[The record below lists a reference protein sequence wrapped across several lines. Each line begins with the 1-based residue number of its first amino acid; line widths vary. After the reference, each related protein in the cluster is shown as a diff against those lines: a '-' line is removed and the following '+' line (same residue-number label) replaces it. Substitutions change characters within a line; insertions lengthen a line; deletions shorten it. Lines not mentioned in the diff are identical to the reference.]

1 MVSRSLT
8 SLSTPGAGIQIFEI
22 HFAVPVP
29 PSADSWK
36 KLMLTI
42 AQNWE
47 WRERCQMEVCHDW
60 MAWSFVPISNTFV
73 MFAVGKTESL
83 EGSCLSSGALEVR
96 KSNTLQ
102 SLITLLASC
111 RAQLNSTSDSN
122 PPYTQIITE
131 VVPSRL
137 HFKYKRILLA
147 WEFAEK
153 HLFRFSEK
161 YSLQC
166 IGPSTLKLW
175 LINSSAL
182 LRLTQWLFLSLDY
195 HSKVH

>member
-8 SLSTPGAGIQIFEI
+8 SLSTSGAGIQIFEI

-29 PSADSWK
+29 PSCDSWK

-73 MFAVGKTESL
+73 RFAVGKTESL

-102 SLITLLASC
+102 SLITLLQSSA
-111 RAQLNSTSDSN
+111 
-122 PPYTQIITE
+122 E
-131 VVPSRL
+131 L
-137 HFKYKRILLA
+137 HL
-147 WEFAEK
+147 
-153 HLFRFSEK
+153 RF
-161 YSLQC
+161 Q
-166 IGPSTLKLW
+166 STLYTNHYRSRAFQAAFQ
-175 LINSSAL
+175 IQENITC
-182 LRLTQWLFLSLDY
+182 LRICWETSFPFLGKVQPSV
-195 HSKVH
+195 HWSKYT